1 MMGENLNTAYISH
14 VNSDAAYDS
23 KKFLIPKKGSEEA
36 ASYDLYAACDGS
48 IYNGGTCEV
57 NTGVKIKLPKGTYAK
72 IEISNDLVLKHL
84 VVMGGIIDSDYT
96 GEWKVIIHNMYNES
110 DRYKNFEYKKN
121 MKIAQFIVLKHE
133 NINFKEVN
141 DLNLTD
147 RDENILIP
155 KKVHKRQQFTIYI
168 MFVMVLFLL
177 LLLKW

>member
-1 MMGENLNTAYISH
+1 MMGENLNIAYISH

-23 KKFLIPKKGSEEA
+23 KKFLIPKKSSEEA

-48 IYNGGTCEV
+48 IYNGGTCEI

-96 GEWKVIIHNMYNES
+96 GEWKVIIHNDN
-110 DRYKNFEYKKN
+110 KNSYFEYKKN

-133 NINFKEVN
+133 NITFIEVE
-141 DLNLTD
+141 DLDLIN

-168 MFVMVLFLL
+168 LLVMVLFLL
-177 LLLKW
+177 LLLMW